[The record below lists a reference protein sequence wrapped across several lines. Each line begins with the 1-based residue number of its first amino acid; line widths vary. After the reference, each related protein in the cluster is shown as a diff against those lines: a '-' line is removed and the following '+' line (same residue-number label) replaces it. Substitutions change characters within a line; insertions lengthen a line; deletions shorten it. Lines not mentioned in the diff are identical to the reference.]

1 MKMPQSIGLL
11 AIVLVVSLSG
21 SGCGGDDDGGGTAA
35 TATPTSTATETP
47 TTTATPIPPCVCAN
61 FINDQPE
68 FPNDS
73 EESCTE
79 LANDLECASGDIG
92 ESTDDCG
99 ENVGTPCCVAVDCQQ
114 ECVCPPVENPFLSD
128 RVLNIAHRGGREEA
142 PEATIEAFHSAI
154 KIGVDV
160 LEMDLRGT
168 IDGGVV
174 VIHDQTVD
182 RTTNGT
188 GRVEDLTL
196 AEIRALDA
204 GYDFTRDGGETF
216 PFRGEGLQIP
226 TFEEV
231 LETFP
236 DQFMNVEIK
245 IEGPSIIPQ
254 VVEALERYDMKDK
267 VLIASFDNA
276 IIADFRAAAPDVLTS
291 FALGEAV
298 AFYGLTPEQEAT
310 YVPPAEFLQ
319 VPPSFQGI
327 TVLTPEFI
335 DRARRFGIKIHVWDV
350 NDAEEMNE
358 IIDLEV
364 DGLIVDDPET
374 LENILVERGLAR

>member
-1 MKMPQSIGLL
+1 
-11 AIVLVVSLSG
+11 V
-21 SGCGGDDDGGGTAA
+21 
-35 TATPTSTATETP
+35 
-47 TTTATPIPPCVCAN
+47 
-61 FINDQPE
+61 
-68 FPNDS
+68 FPNDA
-73 EESCTE
+73 EESCGGFAGS
-79 LANDLECASGDIG
+79 LGCVSGEIS
-92 ESTDDCG
+92 ESEEVCG
-99 ENVGTPCCVAVDCQQ
+99 ATLGTPCCVAADCLQ

-154 KIGVDV
+154 EIGVDV

-204 GYDFTRDGGETF
+204 GYDFTPDGGATH
-216 PFRGEGLQIP
+216 PFRGQGLQIP

-236 DQFMNVEIK
+236 EQFMNVEIK

-254 VVEALERYDMKDK
+254 VVEALERFDMKDK
-267 VLIASFDNA
+267 VLIASFDDT
-276 IIADFRAAAPDVLTS
+276 IIADFRTAAPDVLTS
-291 FALGEAV
+291 YGLGEAV
-298 AFYGLTPEQEAT
+298 TFYGLTPEQEAA
-310 YVPPAEFLQ
+310 YEPPAEFLQ
-319 VPPSFQGI
+319 VPPSFEGI

-335 DRARRFGIKIHVWDV
+335 DRARRFGVKIHVWDV
-350 NDAEEMNE
+350 DDAAEMNE
-358 IIDLEV
+358 IIDLDV

-374 LENILVERGLAR
+374 LESILEGRGLAR